1 MHFNV
6 LQTAENI
13 FEFHVAMAPVPLEG
27 SQTPA
32 NNNVIQEVS
41 KVGSMPLATLIEF
54 IIQRTYHELTVL
66 AEL

>member
-1 MHFNV
+1 
-6 LQTAENI
+6 
-13 FEFHVAMAPVPLEG
+13 MAPVPLEG
-27 SQTPA
+27 SQTPS
-32 NNNVIQEVS
+32 NSNVLQDAS

>member
-1 MHFNV
+1 
-6 LQTAENI
+6 
-13 FEFHVAMAPVPLEG
+13 MAPVPLEG
-27 SQTPA
+27 SQMPA

-41 KVGSMPLATLIEF
+41 KVGSMPLATLIEY